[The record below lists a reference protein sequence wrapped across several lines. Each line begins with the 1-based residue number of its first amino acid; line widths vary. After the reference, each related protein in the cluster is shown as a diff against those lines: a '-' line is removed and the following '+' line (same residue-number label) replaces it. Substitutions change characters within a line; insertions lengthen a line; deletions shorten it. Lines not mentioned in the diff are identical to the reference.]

1 MVRQRSSAFWMACAR
16 TARTIMKAVAA
27 KPPADVV
34 CGMKERAFRLP
45 VRFRAFGKQ
54 TGFRLRNAAALQNT
68 VFEFFK

>member
-1 MVRQRSSAFWMACAR
+1 
-16 TARTIMKAVAA
+16 MKAVAA